1 MRRDV
6 AKWIRARDRRVAPAI
21 FTSVRLRVTFQYTT
35 CSIDL
40 STTISFLL
48 MSMLNKRQL
57 SLAPMFKLLSD
68 IDASVKETP
77 MPFSKSFNHQ
87 WQQTLECGF

>member
-1 MRRDV
+1 MRRGV
-6 AKWIRARDRRVAPAI
+6 AKWKSARDRRVAPAI
-21 FTSVRLRVTFQYTT
+21 FTSARLRVPFQYTK

-40 STTISFLL
+40 LTTISFLL

-68 IDASVKETP
+68 IDASVRKTP
-77 MPFSKSFNHQ
+77 MPFSKSLQPSMATNS
-87 WQQTLECGF
+87 